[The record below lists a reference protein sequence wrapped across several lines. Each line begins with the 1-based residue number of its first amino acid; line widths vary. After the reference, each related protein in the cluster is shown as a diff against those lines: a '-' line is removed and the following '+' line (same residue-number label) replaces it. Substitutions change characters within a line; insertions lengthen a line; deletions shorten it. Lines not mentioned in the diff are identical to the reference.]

1 MIAGIASQTNLL
13 SLNASI
19 EAARAGEHGKGFVVV
34 ATEIQQLAEQS
45 NTATQEIQVMVHNLN
60 TNSDSSLERVKNVK
74 IILEKEEEK
83 IKNTGK
89 IFNAVC
95 EGVDQLVAGMD
106 RIMVKA
112 GKLENVRTAT
122 VDIVQNSAAL
132 SEENSASAEEV
143 MASVEEIYHRLGEI
157 SEETKELNVLSQ
169 EMKENVDVFNI

>member
-19 EAARAGEHGKGFVVV
+19 EAARAGEHGKGFAVV